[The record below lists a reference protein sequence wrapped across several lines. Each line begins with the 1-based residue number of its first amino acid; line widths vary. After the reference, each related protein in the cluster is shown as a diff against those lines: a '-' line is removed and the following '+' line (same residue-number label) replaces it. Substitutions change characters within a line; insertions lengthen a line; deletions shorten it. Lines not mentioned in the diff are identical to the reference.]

1 MNIIETNLNW
11 AGALAKRSKID
22 MIVLHHAAS
31 SHCSIYNIHNW
42 HLSNQ
47 WSGCG
52 YHYFINKEGRIF
64 RGRQDD
70 VIGSHAKGY
79 NSTSIG
85 ICFEGDFEKEMPTQ
99 VQVESGLELVE
110 HLKKKYNIKN
120 VKGHKDLMTTNCP
133 GSLFPLEKFTTNE
146 DENLVLSFQRAASA
160 DGFKFNSYGL
170 DGKWGNET
178 ESVATKCIVKRR
190 LFYKYKNSTMLVQR
204 LLGIKP
210 DGLAGKETETAI
222 KNFQQR
228 NGLVVDGC
236 CGLNTWK
243 TLLGIK

>member
-79 NSTSIG
+79 NATSLG
-85 ICFEGDFEKEMPTQ
+85 LCFEGDFNKEIPTQ
-99 VQVESGLELVE
+99 EQIDAGLELVAY
-110 HLKKKYNIKN
+110 LKKKYNIKK
-120 VKGHKDLMTTNCP
+120 VKGHKDLMATSCP
-133 GSLFPLEKFTTNE
+133 GSLFPMEKFVDE
-146 DENLVLSFQRAASA
+146 KENLILSFQRAASA
-160 DGFKFNSYGL
+160 DGFKFKSYGL
-170 DGKWGNET
+170 DGKFGAET
-178 ESVATKCIVKRR
+178 ESIMRKCIVKRR
-190 LFYKYKNSTMLVQR
+190 LFYKYKNCTKLAQR
-204 LLGIKP
+204 LLGIKQ
-210 DGLAGKETETAI
+210 DGLAGKDTEAAI
-222 KNFQQR
+222 KKFQEN
-228 NGLVVDGC
+228 NGLIVDSC
-236 CGLNTWK
+236 VGLNTWK
-243 TLLGIK
+243 KLLGIN